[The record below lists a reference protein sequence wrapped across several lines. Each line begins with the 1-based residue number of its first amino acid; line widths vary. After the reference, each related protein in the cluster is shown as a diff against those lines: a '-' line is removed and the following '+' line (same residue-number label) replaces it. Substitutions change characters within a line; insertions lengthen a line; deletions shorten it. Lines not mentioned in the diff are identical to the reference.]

1 MPEQTSTPVEQTLSQ
16 FLSVRRTAPR
26 AWPQDTAAMRIDI
39 EAPPA
44 WPDGQWVPIALHRR
58 GEGPPALLVHGWQS
72 QAADLMPLAE
82 ALLDAGFSVWAPDL
96 PGHGHSGGAH
106 LAIPLAAAALREASR
121 AAGGFAVAVGH
132 SYGAASLVHALTQGL
147 PAQRVVLMAA
157 PTHYGQFARF
167 AASKSGLD
175 EAQTGLLLGRLHEV
189 SGEHPDRI
197 DMRRQ
202 VEKLTQ
208 PALLMHST
216 DDPVVPATDLQAV
229 AERWPGAQWHPL
241 TGLGHF
247 QLLADPGVLAEVCA
261 FATRA

>member
-1 MPEQTSTPVEQTLSQ
+1 MARWTVGPD
-16 FLSVRRTAPR
+16 R
-26 AWPQDTAAMRIDI
+26 A
-39 EAPPA
+39 
-44 WPDGQWVPIALHRR
+44 HRR

-96 PGHGHSGGAH
+96 PGHGHSGRPPGHPAGGRRLAGSEPGRRWVCGGGGA
-106 LAIPLAAAALREASR
+106 LLRRRQPRPRPHPGVAR
-121 AAGGFAVAVGH
+121 AAGGPDG
-132 SYGAASLVHALTQGL
+132 
-147 PAQRVVLMAA
+147 R